1 MDSRVFM
8 LSGQVRVRGTKV
20 LFRGQLEAWEA
31 KQAGMWQGP
40 VWQRRVIYEWGV
52 ISFFLFPF
60 PASPTSRF
68 PAAVSLGH
76 QIADLPLELV
86 TCVLK

>member
-1 MDSRVFM
+1 M

-20 LFRGQLEAWEA
+20 LVRGQLEAWEA

-40 VWQRRVIYEWGV
+40 IWQRRAIYEWGVVV

-60 PASPTSRF
+60 PASPTSPF

-76 QIADLPLELV
+76 QIAGLPLELV